1 MFILNLILLILNSFF
16 LSGIFGTNSFVE
28 FFCVFII
35 FFYSQV
41 AGISIILGLLKHLSP
56 TNFLFFSLLIFLS
69 ILPFIKKFKLPQ
81 IKPVPLNISIFLS
94 FAISVHIIH
103 TITILTLP
111 PLTTDGL
118 LYHLPFAVHYY
129 KTHSISLPNL
139 YFTDIAMTYYPIG
152 GEIFYTFSLF
162 SGKEFLF
169 KYTQFPFLLLGCFS
183 LFLISKFFGL
193 SDILSLFSSICFSF
207 IKPVLSESRMCF
219 VDLIMAG
226 SFLSTIYFFL
236 KREKKY
242 IPVGILSLS
251 ILLSV
256 KTLSIIFG
264 FLAFLFLFEKKEG
277 KFNGFFYF
285 SICHLFFFGLF
296 SYFRNFLLTGNPFY
310 PAEIK
315 IGNFVL
321 FSGAYI
327 YPEIQISYKIK
338 NLSNILAFSSLH
350 IDPSLSLKILL
361 LLFFLISLPFSFKNK
376 KLLLFY
382 STFPISI
389 FLYCLLI
396 PPYYYQIRHLLP
408 LYGILCLSIVYPF
421 RKFEYFFIPLLLYF
435 FLSSLK
441 FIFFPKIFLTFLFLL
456 FLFFPASYFKKYSLY
471 FFYFIGFI
479 LFSLFEFAKTE
490 AIYESIKFE
499 TWKAFYKEEG
509 ELWEFVE
516 KNSKEGKNIAYVG
529 NFLIYPFYGEKFNN
543 NVFYQ
548 SVNSIETLPVFK
560 YRRKIEF
567 PKEDVEKLYRN
578 NPDFNL
584 WISGLKKK
592 KTDWIIVK
600 KDREYI
606 ERKWIEKEK
615 EFFKL
620 IFSNNCAEIYKVNFK
635 NDL

>member
-16 LSGIFGTNSFVE
+16 LSGIFGANSFVE

-41 AGISIILGLLKHLSP
+41 AGISIILGLLKHLSL

-103 TITILTLP
+103 TITILPLP

-183 LFLISKFFGL
+183 LFLIF
-193 SDILSLFSSICFSF
+193 
-207 IKPVLSESRMCF
+207 
-219 VDLIMAG
+219 
-226 SFLSTIYFFL
+226 
-236 KREKKY
+236 
-242 IPVGILSLS
+242 
-251 ILLSV
+251 
-256 KTLSIIFG
+256 
-264 FLAFLFLFEKKEG
+264 
-277 KFNGFFYF
+277 
-285 SICHLFFFGLF
+285 HLFFFGLF

-389 FLYCLLI
+389 FLYCILI
-396 PPYYYQIRHLLP
+396 PPHYYQIRHLLP

-490 AIYESIKFE
+490 AIYENIKFE

-600 KDREYI
+600 KDREYF

-620 IFSNNCAEIYKVNFK
+620 IFSNNCADIYKVNFK